1 MMNRTSLP
9 EEIWVTEIY
18 YPGDEKLAR
27 KLYRNDENKC
37 EIESIKS
44 KASFKF

>member
-18 YPGDEKLAR
+18 SPGDEKIAR

-37 EIESIKS
+37 EIESINYKE
-44 KASFKF
+44 